1 MQTKRGTIRRNL
13 ERGHHKKKKK
23 KNPKRRPL
31 KETLI
36 GGH

>member
-1 MQTKRGTIRRNL
+1 VYAKKRGIIRRNL
-13 ERGHHKKKKK
+13 ESGHHKK

-31 KETLI
+31 KKTLR

>member
-23 KNPKRRPL
+23 NPKRRPL